1 MDTAIS
7 IRDALRAGLL
17 AVLMAVS
24 ACAPRGEITIEP
36 AAAAVGTVQE
46 VFVATSRGGAP
57 LPERFGEDRSSN
69 TAYAHYDISMPPQRA
84 QGSIVYPEKNK
95 VDPEKQMLTVDED
108 IYQDQGEFDAA
119 VSRAIRSNPSG
130 RQVVVFVHGFNNN
143 YAEGI
148 YRAAQLTHD
157 LKVPS
162 TLVHFSWPSLAHP
175 LGYIHDRDSA
185 LYSRDA
191 LAALLVDLD
200 RQGASEIVL
209 VAHSMGGF
217 IAMEAMRQM
226 AMQGQDG
233 TIAKLSSVI
242 LISPDIDVDV
252 FRSQMAAIPKPPQ
265 PFVIFGSPRDL
276 ALKVSARV
284 TGMRERLGNLTSTD
298 QIADLPV
305 VYLDVGAFRDGD
317 GHFAVATSPEL
328 QALIGQLAQAPGWL
342 NSDQRRTD
350 NPITGILL
358 RTQDATRIIL
368 SPFGMVRTR

>member
-1 MDTAIS
+1 M
-7 IRDALRAGLL
+7 RDALRA
-17 AVLMAVS
+17 VLFVALVSVS
-24 ACAPRGEITIEP
+24 ACAPRGVITVDP
-36 AAAAVGTVQE
+36 SAATVGSVQE
-46 VFVATSRGGAP
+46 VFVATTRGGAP
-57 LPERFGEDRSSN
+57 LPERFGADRAGQV
-69 TAYAHYDISMPPQRA
+69 AYAHYDISIPPDRD
-84 QGSIVYPEKNK
+84 QGSIVYPTSDKI
-95 VDPEKQMLTVDED
+95 DPARQMLAVDENV
-108 IYQDQGEFDAA
+108 YQDRSDFNAA
-119 VSRAIRSNPSG
+119 VGSALRKNASG

-143 YAEGI
+143 YAEGV

-157 LKVPS
+157 LKVTS
-162 TLVHFSWPSLAHP
+162 TIVHLSWPSLANP

-191 LAALLVDLD
+191 LANLLGDID

-209 VAHSMGGF
+209 VAHSLGGF

-226 AMQGQDG
+226 ALQGKTA
-233 TIAKLSSVI
+233 TIAKLSTVI

-252 FRSQMAAIPKPPQ
+252 FRSQMAAIPNPPQ

-305 VYLDVGAFRDGD
+305 IFLDVGAFRDGD
-317 GHFAVATSPEL
+317 GHFTVATSPEL

-368 SPFGMVRTR
+368 SPFGMIRTQ

>member
-1 MDTAIS
+1 M
-7 IRDALRAGLL
+7 RDALRA
-17 AVLMAVS
+17 VLIAALVAVS
-24 ACAPRGEITIEP
+24 ACAPRGEITLDP
-36 AAAAVGTVQE
+36 AAAQIGTVQE

-57 LPERFGEDRSSN
+57 LPERFGTDR
-69 TAYAHYDISMPPQRA
+69 AAQMAFAHYDISIPPDRN
-84 QGSIVYPEKNK
+84 QGSIVYPTSTK
-95 VDPEKQMLTVDED
+95 VDPTRQMLTVNENV
-108 IYQDQGEFDAA
+108 YQDKRAFDAA
-119 VSRAIRSNPSG
+119 VGRALRSNPSG

-157 LKVPS
+157 LRVTS
-162 TLVHFSWPSLAHP
+162 TLVHFSWPSLANP

-200 RQGASEIVL
+200 KQGASEIVL
-209 VAHSMGGF
+209 VAHSLGGF

-226 AMQGQDG
+226 AMQGQEA

-242 LISPDIDVDV
+242 LISPDLDVDV
-252 FRSQMAAIPKPPQ
+252 FRSQMAAIPNPPQ

-276 ALKVSARV
+276 TLRVSATV
-284 TGMRERLGNLTSTD
+284 TGMRERLGNLTNTE

-305 VYLDVGAFRDGD
+305 IYLDVGAFRDGD
-317 GHFAVATSPEL
+317 SHFAVATSPEL

-342 NSDQRRTD
+342 DSDQRRTD

-358 RTQDATRIIL
+358 RTRDATRIIL
-368 SPFGMVRTR
+368 SPFGMVRTQ

>member
-1 MDTAIS
+1 MRDT
-7 IRDALRAGLL
+7 LRA
-17 AVLMAVS
+17 VLIVALVAVS
-24 ACAPRGEITIEP
+24 ACAPRGEITVDP
-36 AAAAVGTVQE
+36 SAAAVGSVQQ
-46 VFVATSRGGAP
+46 VFVATSRVGAP
-57 LPERFGEDRSSN
+57 LPERFGSDR
-69 TAYAHYDISMPPQRA
+69 AAQMAFAQYDISIPPDRS
-84 QGSIVYPEKNK
+84 QGSIVYPKSDK
-95 VDPEKQMLTVDED
+95 PDPSRQMLTVDEN
-108 IYQDQGEFDAA
+108 IYRGQRDFDAA
-119 VSRAIRSNPSG
+119 IGRAIRSNPSG

-157 LKVPS
+157 LS
-162 TLVHFSWPSLAHP
+162 ISATLVHFSWPSLASP
-175 LGYIHDRDSA
+175 LGYLHDRDSA
-185 LYSRDA
+185 LFSRDA
-191 LAALLVDLD
+191 LTALLVDLN
-200 RQGASEIVL
+200 RQGASDIVL

-252 FRSQMAAIPKPPQ
+252 FRSQMAAIPEPPQ
-265 PFVIFGSPRDL
+265 PFVVFGSPRDL

-284 TGMRERLGNLTSTD
+284 TGMRERLGNLSNTD

-305 VYLDVGAFRDGD
+305 TYLDVGAFRDGD
-317 GHFAVATSPEL
+317 SHFAVATSPEL
-328 QALIGQLAQAPGWL
+328 QALIRQLAKAPGWL

-368 SPFGMVRTR
+368 SPFGIVRAQ

>member
-1 MDTAIS
+1 M
-7 IRDALRAGLL
+7 RDALRAVLL
-17 AVLMAVS
+17 AALIAVT
-24 ACAPRGEITIEP
+24 ACAPRGEITIDP
-36 AAAAVGTVQE
+36 AAAAVGSVQE

-57 LPERFGEDRSSN
+57 LPERFGSDRAA
-69 TAYAHYDISMPPQRA
+69 TMGFAHYDISIPPNRA
-84 QGSIVYPEKNK
+84 QGSIAYPKSNK
-95 VDPEKQMLTVDED
+95 IDPTRQMLTVDEN
-108 IYQDQGEFDAA
+108 IYQDQRGFDVA
-119 VSRAIRSNPSG
+119 VGRALRSNPSG

-143 YAEGI
+143 YAEGL

-157 LKVPS
+157 LKVTS
-162 TLVHFSWPSLAHP
+162 TIVHFSWPSLSNP

-191 LAALLVDLD
+191 LAALLRDLD
-200 RQGASEIVL
+200 KQGASEIVL

-226 AMQGQDG
+226 AMQGQDA

-265 PFVIFGSPRDL
+265 PFVIFGSARDF

-284 TGMRERLGNLTSTD
+284 TGMRERLGNLSSTD

-305 VYLDVGAFRDGD
+305 IYLDVGAFRDGD

-328 QALIGQLAQAPGWL
+328 QDLIRQLAQAPGWL

-368 SPFGMVRTR
+368 SPFGIVRTQ